1 MHAPRL
7 RPLALAAL
15 LALASAGAA
24 AADAGR
30 IKTAAGAV
38 TIERAGKSM
47 PATVGMPVQEKDRV
61 LTGADGSVGV
71 SFTDGTLLSAG
82 PNSRLDISR
91 YAFDPESG
99 KGALEADL
107 KRGTLAAVSGRM
119 VKKNPESL
127 KIRTPSAIMGVR
139 GTEFVVEVADAQ
151 N

>member
-1 MHAPRL
+1 MHAARL

-15 LALASAGAA
+15 LAFASTGA

-30 IKTAAGAV
+30 IKTAAGNV
-38 TIERAGKSM
+38 SIERAGKAM
-47 PATVGMPVQEKDRV
+47 PATVGMTVQEKDRV
-61 LTGADGSVGV
+61 VTGADGSVGV

-91 YAFDPESG
+91 YAYDPDSG

-107 KRGTLAAVSGRM
+107 RRGTLAAVSGRM